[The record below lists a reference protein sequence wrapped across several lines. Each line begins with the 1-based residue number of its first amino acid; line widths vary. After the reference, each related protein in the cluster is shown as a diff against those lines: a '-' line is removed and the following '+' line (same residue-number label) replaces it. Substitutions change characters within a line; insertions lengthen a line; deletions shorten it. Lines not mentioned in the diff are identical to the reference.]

1 MNDDALNKR
10 FDTIE
15 RLIETFVK
23 TIADQHLL
31 TIRMMSHQQAHLA
44 AIRDL
49 MVRGGEDRA
58 ILNQKLRNSYETAVN
73 LFHAQLEAYYESKD
87 AKKFVESLVF
97 PDDLQSN

>member
-44 AIRDL
+44 AIRDFD
-49 MVRGGEDRA
+49 GSGW
-58 ILNQKLRNSYETAVN
+58 
-73 LFHAQLEAYYESKD
+73 
-87 AKKFVESLVF
+87 
-97 PDDLQSN
+97 